1 MLMTIQYCDAG
12 VTPSF
17 TVQAV
22 GPVTDFGE
30 LVCDSIRQF
39 LVHKQQQQQQQQQQQ
54 LQLQQQQP
62 VQSACLWNSLPSLLH
77 LSPHFAVV
85 LNPISSLFLID
96 FRA

>member
-1 MLMTIQYCDAG
+1 MTIQYCDAG

-30 LVCDSIRQF
+30 LVCDSIRRF
-39 LVHKQQQQQQQQQQQ
+39 LVHKQQQQQ
-54 LQLQQQQP
+54 QQQQP